1 VTPRVSRFSFPQVR
15 RLERRLCISISR
27 VIPMAGLRTRKAK
40 AFWPLLLLLVFADCT
55 TKRLAEEHLVPEHV
69 PHPVVGDIV
78 RFTLAYNRG
87 AAFNVSLGEYSRVG
101 FTAIAAGVLIALASV
116 YRTTSAHDRVQAV
129 ALALVAGGAIGNALD
144 RIRAPGG
151 TYRGVVDF
159 IDIGVGGW
167 RFWTFN
173 LADMGVTF
181 GAILLAVLLW
191 RRGGDHSPSPA
202 APGSPAD
209 A

>member
-1 VTPRVSRFSFPQVR
+1 M
-15 RLERRLCISISR
+15 L
-27 VIPMAGLRTRKAK
+27 TRKAK

-69 PHPVVGDIV
+69 PHPVVGDVV
-78 RFTLAYNRG
+78 RLTLAYNPN
-87 AAFNVSLGEYSRVG
+87 AAFSFSLGQHSRIG
-101 FTAIAAGVLIALASV
+101 FTLLALGVLVALGSV
-116 YRTTSAHDRVQAV
+116 YRSTPAQDRFQSI
-129 ALALVAGGAIGNALD
+129 ALALVAGGAIGNVLD
-144 RIRAPGG
+144 RFRTPGG

-173 LADMGVTF
+173 LADVGVTC
-181 GAILLAVLLW
+181 GAILLALLML
-191 RRGGDHSPSPA
+191 RRSAQPA
-202 APGSPAD
+202 SSAPAD

>member
-1 VTPRVSRFSFPQVR
+1 M
-15 RLERRLCISISR
+15 L
-27 VIPMAGLRTRKAK
+27 TRKAK
-40 AFWPLLLLLVFADCT
+40 AFWPLLLLLIFADCT

-78 RFTLAYNRG
+78 RLTLAYNPD
-87 AAFNVSLGEYSRVG
+87 AAFSFSLGQHSRLG
-101 FTAIAAGVLIALASV
+101 FTVLALAVLVALGNV
-116 YRTTSAHDRVQAV
+116 YRSTAAQDRVQAM
-129 ALALVAGGAIGNALD
+129 ALALVAGGAIGNVMD
-144 RIRAPGG
+144 RFRTPGG

-181 GAILLAVLLW
+181 GAILLALVLL
-191 RRGGDHSPSPA
+191 RRGSDRSAQPT
-202 APGSPAD
+202 PAD

>member
-1 VTPRVSRFSFPQVR
+1 MVSK
-15 RLERRLCISISR
+15 L
-27 VIPMAGLRTRKAK
+27 TRKTK

-55 TKRLAEEHLVPEHV
+55 TKRLAEEHLMPEHV
-69 PHPVVGDIV
+69 PHPVVGDV
-78 RFTLAYNRG
+78 VQFTLAYNRG
-87 AAFNVSLGEYSRVG
+87 AAFNVSLGKYSRVG
-101 FTAIAAGVLIALASV
+101 FTAIAAGVLIVLASV
-116 YRTTSAHDRVQAV
+116 YRTTSAHDRTQAT

-144 RIRAPGG
+144 RFRSPRG

-181 GAILLAVLLW
+181 GAVLLAVLLW
-191 RRGGDHSPSPA
+191 KRGGEHHTPA
-202 APGSPAD
+202 GTPTSA
-209 A
+209 